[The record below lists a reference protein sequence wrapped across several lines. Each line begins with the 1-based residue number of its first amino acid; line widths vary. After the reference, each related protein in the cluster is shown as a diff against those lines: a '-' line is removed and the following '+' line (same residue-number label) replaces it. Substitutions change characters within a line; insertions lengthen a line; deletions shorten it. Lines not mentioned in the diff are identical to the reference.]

1 MIPSFTLPQLSSNP
15 LSVENAG
22 ECLSML
28 CKTGDGLAHA
38 YANMD
43 VKDRFVRL
51 RYHIFRC
58 FMQAFHPLKAP
69 DGYISC

>member
-1 MIPSFTLPQLSSNP
+1 MRRVRNKILRVQRRKRYENESRTTPSPFISPQLSSNP

-38 YANMD
+38 YANLD
-43 VKDRFVRL
+43 IKDRFVRA
-51 RYHIFRC
+51 R
-58 FMQAFHPLKAP
+58 
-69 DGYISC
+69 